1 MTIDYETTICGLLRS
16 TGRKGMEETIAWLK
30 SGDSYFDAAASE
42 MGHDNWRGGL
52 ASHSYDVYE
61 NAMADWQTRDD
72 AFKAKYPKESV
83 IIASLLHD
91 VFKKN
96 VYTIAADGYP
106 IKNKE
111 VRKLGHGMQS
121 LRLLKEIGLELTN
134 DESQAIW
141 WHMGEFEVKREDD
154 YKPTN
159 PYQAEFEAAMADP
172 FCQLIHNA
180 DDIAHKISNRKKTQ
194 ALNEQKVWNGND
206 VLFQLRSKSPHVVS
220 GIRLRVY
227 KNNQMIF
234 SDWQYQA
241 PSGNI
246 ISLGDRQ
253 ALIDGTKVYKE
264 KVDANGVASKASG
277 TITGCINE
285 DCLVVAKMLVDRG
298 LNPAV
303 LNPADALHAC
313 GGYNKGMGTQEESIC
328 RASTLSLTLYQYFN
342 KQWAK
347 KANVAFRGESAYP
360 MDPHFG
366 GIYSPGVLVFRDNE
380 STGFALREE
389 PFQTAIISV
398 ASINLHDSEHNKT
411 DNLKYGTADGGF
423 TPEGEQVML
432 DKIRTIYRIALL
444 GGHDSLVLGDF
455 GCAIYRLKP
464 ELVAELFHRVLQES
478 EFKDKFHTIVFAI
491 NEGQASSR
499 KKVEEEGKYAA
510 FYEKF
515 GKYQKCCPRR
525 NSKGLQR

>member
-1 MTIDYETTICGLLRS
+1 MTADYESTICELLRS
-16 TGRKGMEETIAWLK
+16 TGRKGVEETITWLK

-42 MGHDNWRGGL
+42 TGHDNWRGGL

-121 LRLLKEIGLELTN
+121 LRLLKETGLELTH

-141 WHMGEFEVKREDD
+141 WHMGEHEVKKEDD
-154 YKPTN
+154 YQPTN
-159 PYQAEFEAAMADP
+159 PYQAEYEAAMADP

-180 DDIAHKISNRKKTQ
+180 DRVSHKISNQKKAQ
-194 ALNEQKVWNGND
+194 ALNGQKVWNAND
-206 VLFQLRSKSPHVVS
+206 VLFELRSKSPRVMS
-220 GIRLRVY
+220 NIRLRVY
-227 KNNQMIF
+227 KNNRTIF
-234 SDWQYQA
+234 SEWKYQA

-246 ISLGDRQ
+246 IPLGDRQ

-264 KVDANGVASKASG
+264 AVDANGVATKDSG

-285 DCLVVAKMLVDRG
+285 DCLVVAKTLIDRG
-298 LNPAV
+298 

-313 GGYNKGMGTQEESIC
+313 GGYNKGMGTQEEGIC

-360 MDPHFG
+360 LDSHFG
-366 GIYSPGVLVFRDNE
+366 GIYSPGVTVFRDNE
-380 STGFALREE
+380 STGFALRKE
-389 PFQTAIISV
+389 PFQTAVISV

-455 GCAIYRLKP
+455 GCAVYRLKP
-464 ELVAELFHRVLQES
+464 ELVAELFHRVLQEA
-478 EFKDKFHTIVFAI
+478 EFKNKFHTIVFAI
-491 NEGQASSR
+491 NEGQASAR
-499 KKVEEEGKYAA
+499 KKVEKEGKYAA

-515 GKYQKCCPRR
+515 GTYDNNPTCTPT
-525 NSKGLQR
+525 